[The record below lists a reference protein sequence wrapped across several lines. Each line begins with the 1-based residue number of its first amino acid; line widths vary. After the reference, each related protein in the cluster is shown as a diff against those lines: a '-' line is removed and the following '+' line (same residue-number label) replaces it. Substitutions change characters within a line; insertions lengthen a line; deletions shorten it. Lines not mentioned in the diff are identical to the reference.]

1 MPKKKTKKK
10 KNKTKRQIT
19 RGRAYIKATY
29 NNTVVTL
36 TDASGNV
43 LGWSSAGRCG
53 FRGPKQATPY
63 AASIIVKD
71 ALENIKDYNMKDV
84 DVFVKG
90 IGMGKESAIRSLYSN
105 GLNILSIKDTTP
117 VPHNGCRPP
126 KPRRV

>member
-1 MPKKKTKKK
+1 MPKKKTQKKK
-10 KNKTKRQIT
+10 KRKAKKQVS

-36 TDASGNV
+36 TDGSGDV
-43 LGWSSAGRCG
+43 LGWSSAGKCG

-71 ALENIKDYNMKDV
+71 AVENIKECNMKDV

-90 IGMGKESAIRSLYSN
+90 VGMGKESAIRS
-105 GLNILSIKDTTP
+105 
-117 VPHNGCRPP
+117 
-126 KPRRV
+126 

>member
-1 MPKKKTKKK
+1 MSKKRKSKPKK
-10 KNKTKRQIT
+10 QIS

-29 NNTVVTL
+29 NNTVVSI
-36 TDASGNV
+36 TDSAGNV
-43 LGWSSAGRCG
+43 LGWSSAGKCG

-71 ALENIKDYNMKDV
+71 AIENLDNYKINDV

-90 IGMGKESAIRSLYSN
+90 VGMGKESAIRSLYSN

-126 KPRRV
+126 KSRRV